1 MEKQPA
7 HTNDAGFTPA
17 DPQTVQD
24 VAWQGSRFNP
34 FLLHKRSKR
43 FKAMLA
49 LVTVC
54 FFWGTTWIA
63 ARQGVKGMPALQMAG
78 LRQLFA
84 GLCLVGY
91 FLFKRLPWP
100 DRRQWPTIVMLSFL
114 NFMLSNSLSTWGVRF
129 IPAGL
134 GSIIGA
140 IYPIWLVLIGVATRS
155 SRLTA
160 PAALGM
166 LLGFGGICII
176 FYEHLNELVNP
187 AFRFGI
193 FLSLAST
200 WSWAFGTLYTKKH
213 ASQFNPYFSLGLQLV
228 LSGCVLLAGMGIT
241 GNSIPLSQ
249 IPAVSWAAIW
259 YLVFFGSVVTFAAFL
274 YALQNLPTEQVS
286 LYAYINPV
294 VAVLLGA
301 LLIGEPLSLFIG
313 VGTVVTLYG
322 VYLVN
327 RTVSRQR

>member
-1 MEKQPA
+1 MQKHQ
-7 HTNDAGFTPA
+7 HHNNNGTFTPS

-24 VAWQGSRFNP
+24 VAWYRARFNP
-34 FLLHKRSKR
+34 FHKRSKR
-43 FKAMLA
+43 FKALLA
-49 LVTVC
+49 LAIVC

-78 LRQLFA
+78 LRQLLA

-91 FLFKRLPWP
+91 FVFRRQPWP
-100 DRRQWPTIVMLSFL
+100 DRAQWRTILMLSFL

-140 IYPIWLVLIGVATRS
+140 IYPVWLVLIGLFTRS

-160 PAALGM
+160 PVAVGM
-166 LLGFGGICII
+166 ALGFGGICII
-176 FYEHLNELVNP
+176 FYEHLHELVNP

-193 FLSLAST
+193 LLSVAST

-228 LSGCVLLAGMGIT
+228 VSGCVLLAGMSIT
-241 GNSIPLSQ
+241 GNSIPLTE
-249 IPAVSWAAIW
+249 IPSISWAAIW
-259 YLVFFGSVVTFAAFL
+259 YLVFFGSVITFAAFL
-274 YALQNLPTEQVS
+274 YALQNLPTAQVS

-301 LLIGEPLSLFIG
+301 LLIAEPLSLFIG
-313 VGTVVTLYG
+313 IGTAVTLYG

-327 RTVSRQR
+327 RAVSRQ